1 MIQMFCKA
9 PHTPS
14 CILPGTYAC
23 SSNSPPPQHNEGGP
37 DIASFFEHK
46 KKLALSDTESEGQGG
61 PPPAKKTR
69 TNGEGQK
76 VTTTNL
82 EEVVGDRTM
91 VTEEATS
98 SLAEPSRER
107 LGNGL
112 HFNTH

>member
-1 MIQMFCKA
+1 MFCKA

-14 CILPGTYAC
+14 CILPGTYVC

-37 DIASFFEHK
+37 DIASFFEHKK

>member
-1 MIQMFCKA
+1 MMQRFCKA
-9 PHTPS
+9 PS
-14 CILPGTYAC
+14 YVLPGTYAC
-23 SSNSPPPQHNEGGP
+23 SSNSPPPQGGL

-46 KKLALSDTESEGQGG
+46 KKKLALSDPESEG
-61 PPPAKKTR
+61 PPPVKKTR

-82 EEVVGDRTM
+82 EEVVGDQRM

-98 SLAEPSRER
+98 SLAEPSTER
-107 LGNGL
+107 LGNGH

>member
-1 MIQMFCKA
+1 MMQRFCKA

-14 CILPGTYAC
+14 CVLPGTYRAC
-23 SSNSPPPQHNEGGP
+23 TSNSPQPQHNEGGP

-46 KKLALSDTESEGQGG
+46 KKKLALSDPESEGQGG

-69 TNGEGQK
+69 TDREGQK

-82 EEVVGDRTM
+82 EEEGGGRAM
-91 VTEEATS
+91 VTDEATS

-107 LGNGL
+107 LGS
-112 HFNTH
+112 F

>member
-1 MIQMFCKA
+1 MMQRFCKA
-9 PHTPS
+9 PS
-14 CILPGTYAC
+14 YVLPGTYAC
-23 SSNSPPPQHNEGGP
+23 SSNSPPPQGGP

-46 KKLALSDTESEGQGG
+46 KKLALSDPESEG
-61 PPPAKKTR
+61 PPPVKKTR

-82 EEVVGDRTM
+82 EEVVGDQRM

-98 SLAEPSRER
+98 SLAEPSTER
-107 LGNGL
+107 LGNGH